1 MHSFLFE
8 TSKLAKRLQMQLMQ
22 YAVLVITLA
31 FVSKTLNAAE
41 LVLVAGGSE
50 RTLPVAAA
58 EAKLDGPFGVDFNR
72 QGKMFVVEMTGQRVL
87 AVSPD
92 GVLSLLAGNGAKGES
107 GDNGPPSKAQ
117 FNGMHHLVV
126 GPKDEIYLADTW
138 NNRVRKIDARGE
150 SITPFAGT
158 GQKGFGGDGGPAD
171 KAQFGGIYCLAIDPA
186 GERMYLDD
194 LDNHRIRAITLA
206 TGIVETVAE
215 NGERGEPQDGAA
227 ANQSPL
233 VDPHAVAADS
243 HGNVYILERKG
254 DALRVVD
261 KLGHIR
267 TLVGGQA
274 QGVRDESGGEPLP
287 LKGPKHLC
295 IDLEGNV
302 LIADTENHLIR
313 KYLPAEKKLIRIAGT
328 GQPGAKGLGGSPLA
342 AELKQPHGVYVHPS
356 GEIFIADSSNNRI
369 VKIKP

>member
-1 MHSFLFE
+1 
-8 TSKLAKRLQMQLMQ
+8 
-22 YAVLVITLA
+22 
-31 FVSKTLNAAE
+31 
-41 LVLVAGGSE
+41 
-50 RTLPVAAA
+50 
-58 EAKLDGPFGVDFNR
+58 
-72 QGKMFVVEMTGQRVL
+72 MFVVEMTGQRLL

-92 GVLSLLAGNGAKGES
+92 GVLSLLGGNGAKGDS
-107 GDNGPPSKAQ
+107 GDSGPPRQAQ
-117 FNGMHHLVV
+117 FNGMHSLVV
-126 GPKDEIYLADTW
+126 APSGEIYLADTW

-206 TGIVETVAE
+206 TGIVETVAG
-215 NGERGEPQDGAA
+215 NGARGEPKDDADA
-227 ANQSPL
+227 KQSPL
-233 VDPHAVAADS
+233 VDPRAVAAD
-243 HGNVYILERKG
+243 HRGNVYILERKG

-261 KLGHIR
+261 KSGRIR
-267 TLVGGQA
+267 TLIGGTA
-274 QGVRDESGGEPLP
+274 KGVRDETRGEPLP

-295 IDLEGNV
+295 IDQDGNV

-313 KYLPAEKKLIRIAGT
+313 KYLPAERKLISIAGS
-328 GQPGAKGLGGSPLA
+328 GQPGSKGLGGPPLA

-356 GEIFIADSSNNRI
+356 GEIYIADSSNNRI